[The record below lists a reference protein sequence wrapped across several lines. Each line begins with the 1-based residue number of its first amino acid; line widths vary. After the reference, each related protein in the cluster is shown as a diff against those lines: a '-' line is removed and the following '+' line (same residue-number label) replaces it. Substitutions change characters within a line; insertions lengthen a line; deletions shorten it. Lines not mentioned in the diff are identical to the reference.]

1 MTRVEEIRN
10 FLQGNHRGCVVGVI
24 PTHSRMGTSKL
35 VPPEQVR
42 ASPFATGM
50 SVHNQTREKMD
61 PPLFG
66 LAKSRLEI
74 SKHDGQCGFSDAGNA
89 GRAKESKRLAFW
101 ARAGAHAKDSCILHL
116 CRCAG
121 ALLGEPFALALS
133 RLGRGPKGVMGVMS
147 AALARPGIF
156 WDLWAA
162 FGHVSEK
169 RRPSA
174 EVTLGCDVERGS

>member
-1 MTRVEEIRN
+1 MCCTGHSNSFQDGNWQVGPTTRTGESIPVCHWHVGPQSDKGEDGPAIIWACENSPRDGFFIFVIRHVRIATTKHG
-10 FLQGNHRGCVVGVI
+10 QGNAVFL
-24 PTHSRMGTSKL
+24 ML
-35 VPPEQVR
+35 V
-42 ASPFATGM
+42 M
-50 SVHNQTREKMD
+50 
-61 PPLFG
+61 
-66 LAKSRLEI
+66 LA
-74 SKHDGQCGFSDAGNA
+74 GP
-89 GRAKESKRLAFW
+89 KRLAFW

-156 WDLWAA
+156 GDLWAA

-169 RRPSA
+169 KRPSA